1 MTARAPL
8 ALGAQLPGRR
18 AFVTG
23 GGSGLGLA
31 LATHL
36 ARDGWSLGLLD
47 REPARLDAAVR
58 ELAAAGARDVH
69 AYVADVTDE
78 AAFTRAIDDYA
89 ARAGG
94 LDLMVN
100 NAGVAAAGAVDVA
113 PIDDWR
119 WLVEINVIGVA
130 IGCRAAIPHLKR
142 AGAGHVLN
150 VASAASFACAATL
163 GAYNAS
169 KAAVVAITET
179 LVQEFAG
186 TGLRATVAM
195 PGFFRTNLLE
205 GARVSG
211 NAGVIARK
219 LMERSTT
226 SAEQVAREILDACAR
241 GRVHVV
247 LPAPYPLLWR
257 FKRLAPARFLRWLAS
272 KRKRP

>member
-1 MTARAPL
+1 MSAGAPL
-8 ALGAQLPGRR
+8 ALGTRLPGRR

-31 LATHL
+31 LGTHL
-36 ARDGWSLGLLD
+36 ARDAWTLALLD
-47 REPARLDAAVR
+47 RDPLRLEAAAR
-58 ELAAAGARDVH
+58 ELVAAGARAVH
-69 AYVADVTDE
+69 TYPADVTDE
-78 AAFTRAIDDYA
+78 AAFAHAIDDFA

-94 LDLMVN
+94 LELMVN

-113 PIDDWR
+113 PIADWR
-119 WLVEINVIGVA
+119 WVVEINLIGVA

-142 AGAGHVLN
+142 GGAGHVLN

-169 KAAVVAITET
+169 KAGVVALTET

-186 TGLRATVAM
+186 TALGATVAM

-205 GARVSG
+205 GARV
-211 NAGVIARK
+211 AGDAGAIARK
-219 LMERSTT
+219 LMDRSTT
-226 SAEQVAREILDACAR
+226 SADEVAARILDACAR

-247 LPAPYPLLWR
+247 LPAPYGTLWR
-257 FKRLAPARFLRWLAS
+257 FKRVAPARFLRWLAS